1 MALLPI
7 NWEHKIKPGKY
18 EISVSSPLVF
28 IFRGGKNFISVV
40 EYFL

>member
-28 IFRGGKNFISVV
+28 RLTDFF
-40 EYFL
+40 FLFFKEN